1 MIQKAE
7 YIKDYQIE
15 VYFTDG
21 NTRTIDLFTF
31 LSTSKHPLINKY
43 LNIELF
49 KQFRIEMG
57 TICWGD
63 NEFDLNP
70 MNIYNGRY
78 DADMEMQESKAKS
91 TSHLKIRE
99 TSKAPNAET
108 TKSISDARQKKGF
121 KSENVEDLL
130 RQLKS

>member
-1 MIQKAE
+1 MIQKAV

-21 NTRTIDLFTF
+21 KTRTIDLFTF
-31 LSTSKHPLINKY
+31 LSSSNHPLINKY

-70 MNIYNGRY
+70 LNIYNGKY
-78 DADMEMQESKAKS
+78 DAELEIQKSKAKS
-91 TSHLKIRE
+91 TSHLKIRK
-99 TSKAPNAET
+99 TSKTPNAET
-108 TKSISDARQKKGF
+108 IKSISDASQKKGF
-121 KSENVEDLL
+121 KFENVEDLL